1 MYLVSFRITNTDQE
15 LWSMELDDLE
25 LVAGL
30 CAGTHSLLQYLRDP
44 NYYMWS
50 DADVSQFRLFD
61 NIDQDDIQ
69 LYSLTELFCNQCTDE
84 GAYNYEGAYKYA
96 VWMPSGTEGRYSLYR
111 FKTTKFFQGIFS
123 ICDRF
128 NIDYRDCI
136 YGIPF
141 DQFGKK
147 YTFDGYNLLIY
158 QVAQDAPDLSDVE
171 EEEKDDENIID
182 PFSVSDGDDENQFD

>member
-1 MYLVSFRITNTDQE
+1 MKVHIIMKVHINMQFGCPQE
-15 LWSMELDDLE
+15 PR
-25 LVAGL
+25 VVIVYP
-30 CAGTHSLLQYLRDP
+30 TH
-44 NYYMWS
+44 
-50 DADVSQFRLFD
+50 
-61 NIDQDDIQ
+61 
-69 LYSLTELFCNQCTDE
+69 
-84 GAYNYEGAYKYA
+84 
-96 VWMPSGTEGRYSLYR
+96 